1 MPVKKKK
8 RRKGRAPAKRPRVL
22 ESRERCTDSE
32 QVKNT
37 LEKFELDV
45 GGFDYRTDVS
55 VGPMKTESI
64 TKWSHVIAAMI
75 KMPNCTQKCLSEALL
90 AIAKEREKQW
100 KLSSLK
106 KSWSDK
112 NAKMLRAMVR
122 DVKGAISRRTT
133 RGGHV
138 ADWLKPFMPDGASAP
153 STAAGASAPVVWKYG
168 WDDDEQANCLAFS
181 ALTALD
187 VIGVHWNYIGIHWNP
202 LELHWNSLEINWNP
216 FEIIS

>member
-1 MPVKKKK
+1 MPPKQK
-8 RRKGRAPAKRPRVL
+8 RRKRPASGKRPRVL

-55 VGPMKTESI
+55 SGPMKTESI

-112 NAKMLRAMVR
+112 NAKVLRAMVR
-122 DVKGAISRRTT
+122 DVKGAISR
-133 RGGHV
+133 
-138 ADWLKPFMPDGASAP
+138 
-153 STAAGASAPVVWKYG
+153 
-168 WDDDEQANCLAFS
+168 
-181 ALTALD
+181 
-187 VIGVHWNYIGIHWNP
+187 
-202 LELHWNSLEINWNP
+202 
-216 FEIIS
+216 